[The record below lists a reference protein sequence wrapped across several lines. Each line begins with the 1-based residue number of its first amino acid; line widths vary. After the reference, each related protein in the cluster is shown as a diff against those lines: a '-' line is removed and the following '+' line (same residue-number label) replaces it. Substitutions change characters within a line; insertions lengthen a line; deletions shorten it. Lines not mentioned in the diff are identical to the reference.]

1 MIDKKPVSA
10 REVAVFTLFSIAE
23 EGAWSEGALHHYL
36 QLAQLSNR
44 DAALAAKLAYGTIQ
58 NRFMCDF
65 YIRKYSKIR
74 LAKIKPRVLEIMRMG
89 VYQLTMLDRI
99 PVHAGVSETIKLIRK
114 HAKAD
119 ERTVGFANGV
129 LRAIAKA
136 KEENKLPNPDCPDK
150 ESYYSLRYTH
160 PEWLVKTLVSQ
171 YGQKETQKI
180 LQSNNENTPI
190 SVRVN
195 LIKTTL
201 NEVKQSLQNDGFT
214 VENHPTMQNILLCS
228 GGDIA
233 RNTLFLDGKITV
245 QDSASAVCVEVLS
258 PKPDMKIIDCCSA
271 PGGKTF
277 YIAEKMRNT
286 GKLIS
291 CDIYAHKLEKIKEG
305 ANRLGFSIIQTCLA
319 DGQIFKPEL
328 EKWADAVLCDVPCSG
343 LGIIRKK
350 PEIRFKTDEELCE
363 LPKIQSSILKNCV
376 NYVKAG
382 GVIVYS
388 TCTILKREN
397 EDIIN
402 AFLKENKDFT
412 LEPFSHP
419 VCGETNGMITLLPHI
434 NNTDG
439 FFIAKLRRKS

>member
-1 MIDKKPVSA
+1 MINKKPLSA
-10 REVAVFTLFSIAE
+10 REVAAFTLFSVIE
-23 EGAWSEGALHHYL
+23 QDAWSENALHHYL

-44 DAALAAKLAYGTIQ
+44 DSALAAKLAYGTIQ

-74 LAKIKPRVLEIMRMG
+74 LAKIKPRVLELMRMG

-119 ERTVGFANGV
+119 ERAVGFANGV

-136 KEENKLPNPDCPDK
+136 KEENKLPVLDCPDK

-160 PEWLVKTLVSQ
+160 PEWLVKMLVSQ

-180 LQSNNENTPI
+180 LQENNENTPI

-195 LIKTTL
+195 LIKITL
-201 NEVKQSLQNDGFT
+201 DEAKQSLENDGFT
-214 VENHPTMQNILLCS
+214 VEIHPKMQNILLCS

-233 RNTLFLDGKITV
+233 KNSLFLDGKITV

-258 PKPDMKIIDCCSA
+258 PEPDMKIIDCCSA

-277 YIAEKMRNT
+277 YIAEKMQDR

-305 ANRLGFSIIQTCLA
+305 ANRLGFSIIQTNLA
-319 DGQIFKPEL
+319 DSQIFKPEF

-350 PEIRFKTDEELCE
+350 PEIRFKTDEELSE
-363 LPKIQSSILKNCV
+363 LPKIQASILKNCV